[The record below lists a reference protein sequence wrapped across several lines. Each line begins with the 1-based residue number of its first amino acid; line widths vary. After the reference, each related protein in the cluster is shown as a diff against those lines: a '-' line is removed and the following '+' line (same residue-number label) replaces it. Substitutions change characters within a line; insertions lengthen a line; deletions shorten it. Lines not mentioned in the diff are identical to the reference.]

1 MAAPKG
7 NTYWKLAKGF
17 AEGNDKKYSKE
28 ELWST
33 AIEYMYWLEKNPL
46 KEQKVFAN
54 GKKVTLNKMRAA
66 TITGFCLYAGI
77 STTTFDNY
85 SKNQA
90 YLGIVKRIKELFFS
104 QKFEGAAAD
113 LLNSNIIARELGL
126 ADTTKLQGDS
136 EKPVKVEQVVVFKI
150 PDNKRD

>member
-17 AEGNDKKYSKE
+17 AEGNEKKYSKN
-28 ELWST
+28 ELWT
-33 AIEYMYWLEKNPL
+33 KAIEYMEWLEKYPL
-46 KEQKVFAN
+46 KEQKAFGN
-54 GKKVTLNKMRAA
+54 GKKVTVNKMRAA
-66 TITGFCLYAGI
+66 TITGFCIYAGI

-85 SKNQA
+85 SKDQA
-90 YLGIVKRIKELFFS
+90 YLGITSRIKELFFS

-126 ADTTKLQGDS
+126 ADAKKLQGD
-136 EKPVKVEQVVVFKI
+136 EENPLRMEQVVVFEI

>member
-17 AEGNDKKYSKE
+17 GIGKEKKYSKKALFE
-28 ELWST
+28 K
-33 AIEYMYWLEKNPL
+33 AIEYLEWLEKNPL
-46 KEQKVFAN
+46 KEDKVFAN
-54 GKKVTLNKMRAA
+54 GMRMKVDKMRAS
-66 TITGFCLYAGI
+66 TITGFCIYAGI

-85 SKNQA
+85 AKDEA
-90 YLGIVKRIKELFFS
+90 YLGITSRIKDLIYT

-126 ADTTKLQGDS
+126 ADAKKLQGD
-136 EKPVKVEQVVVFKI
+136 EENPLRMEQVVVFEI